1 MKEKLKNFAAA
12 CGRVCCTIVG
22 LAIAGYGISY
32 FVPKKKYAGGDLEV
46 KDIPA
51 SRIDEDVDVK

>member
-1 MKEKLKNFAAA
+1 MKEKLKNFATA

-32 FVPKKKYAGGDLEV
+32 FVPKQKYAGGDLEDL
-46 KDIPA
+46 KEIP
-51 SRIDEDVDVK
+51 SGLQEGEEQ